1 MEGVAPTITRLH
13 KGDAEIEKKESFC
26 AEEGHSTPRSPLLEC
41 ITEPSRSMDAMYK
54 LVFANCDIH
63 FLPMAL
69 LLIFL
74 GLTEID

>member
-41 ITEPSRSMDAMYK
+41 ITEPSSHPDLWMQCINLSLQIVLYT
-54 LVFANCDIH
+54 FS
-63 FLPMAL
+63 PWPYS
-69 LLIFL
+69 
-74 GLTEID
+74 